1 MLKKAMNKSENKILI
16 MLAIF
21 SISMGL
27 WENFRQLW
35 LEDNSFSAINIS
47 NILSIGTIV
56 SVVGIMFVGKYIKI
70 SKLKDLVTYSLII
83 KFLNLVLIFYLNNK
97 GLTNL
102 INICMIIDILTG
114 YLVTTS
120 IYPLLTTIVKNN
132 IIYSRRKLTEYLFKD
147 IGILVGGLIIGRN
160 ILGVFVNY
168 NMCLLISIV
177 FLIISIIVIVSIPK
191 PVDIDNKKT
200 NSIIKYIAKSKI
212 QRVYIIYTFIGAAA
226 MSTALGL
233 KMLMLTN
240 YFKFTDTQAINYLL
254 IVGLLSDIVGILALK
269 YFTPKNDYIT
279 ITIKFGIRF
288 TAYLI
293 AFISNNITIS
303 IIATTWSILI
313 STSYENICDGYYINM
328 IPNKYQL
335 TFTNFRYAIRYLGEA
350 SGIFLCGLMYKLG
363 LRYMFGLSSLILFF
377 QITLAYYL
385 IYLRKTKS
393 IKNLSTEK
401 EKVNLEELNEQPI
414 ET

>member
-47 NILSIGTIV
+47 NILSIGTIA

-168 NMCLLISIV
+168 NMCLLISIL

-200 NSIIKYIAKSKI
+200 DSIIKYIAKSKI

-293 AFISNNITIS
+293 AFISNNVTIS